1 MLLPSAP
8 PLCLLLLMLSSLLPR
23 ASSLLAPSLPP
34 RSLLRPP
41 SRLLPSRLLSSL
53 LPPPPSSSPLLIT
66 TPIYYVNAA
75 PHIGHAYTSL
85 AADVLSRYYRL
96 AGGSRPRLLTGTDEH
111 GEKVALNA
119 EASGL
124 PPQEFADGVAAD
136 FRRLL
141 EAYNVGNDD
150 FVRTTEPRHKAAAGK
165 FWEKLAANGHVYKGK
180 YEGWYAVRDECYY
193 SDSELVEVDGEK
205 RAPTGAEVVYKEK
218 EEVRRAATPERDEA
232 WTRASLT
239 PPHLT
244 L

>member
-1 MLLPSAP
+1 LLV
-8 PLCLLLLMLSSLLPR
+8 
-23 ASSLLAPSLPP
+23 
-34 RSLLRPP
+34 
-41 SRLLPSRLLSSL
+41 
-53 LPPPPSSSPLLIT
+53 T

-96 AGGSRPRLLTGTDEH
+96 AGGERPRLLTGTDEH

-119 EASGL
+119 AASGL
-124 PPQEFADGVAAD
+124 PPQEFADRVAAD

-141 EAYNVGNDD
+141 EAYNVENDD

-165 FWEKLAANGHVYKGK
+165 FWEALAANGHVYKGK

-244 L
+244 LSSNPPPLPPSVVLLQAFRLREAAARLLRGQP